1 MATGSWPS
9 PRKLGALS
17 GRTVTQEC
25 QPRGPILGQMAGWV
39 DVSLHFAAPFCG
51 VARPRRRRAAGN
63 RRAGVAQTVDVT
75 TEAVDRARSS
85 GGTSCRAHSRAYR
98 AGTLIQQGFDVDSVS
113 ELLEQDD
120 VVLWLDLE
128 QPGPDDLLVIT
139 KELGLHPLAVEDAVS
154 EQQRAKI
161 DRYDDHLFLSSYV
174 VRLDPDTA
182 ELRTMEVAAFLTARV
197 LVTVRKGDGLQVEP
211 LLQRWDEAP
220 QDVAAGGV
228 GFLVHGLLD
237 LLVDGYFDAVQM
249 LDDEIEGLEDVLFD
263 AAPRS
268 SELQRRSFQVRKS
281 LVTLRRVVL
290 PMREVVNT
298 LMRRDVKFVSPEL
311 QPYYQDVYDH
321 VLRASEWTEGL
332 RDLIGTILETN
343 LTLQSNR
350 LDISIGRLT
359 AYAAILAATT
369 AVTGFYGQNVPYPGF
384 SHWSG
389 FVSSSVLLLGSI
401 VGLYVLFKRKG
412 FL

>member
-1 MATGSWPS
+1 MTA
-9 PRKLGALS
+9 
-17 GRTVTQEC
+17 
-25 QPRGPILGQMAGWV
+25 
-39 DVSLHFAAPFCG
+39 
-51 VARPRRRRAAGN
+51 
-63 RRAGVAQTVDVT
+63 
-75 TEAVDRARSS
+75 EAVDKARSS

-98 AGTLIQQGFDVDSVS
+98 GGTLIAQGFDVDSVS
-113 ELLEQDD
+113 DLLEQDD

-128 QPGPDDLLVIT
+128 QPTADDLLVIT
-139 KELGLHPLAVEDAVS
+139 QELGLHPLAVEDAVS

-182 ELRTMEVAAFLTARV
+182 ELRMLEVAAFLTARV
-197 LVTVRKGDGLQVEP
+197 LVTVRKSDGLQVEP
-211 LLQRWDEAP
+211 LLARWDEAA
-220 QDVAAGGV
+220 QDVAATGV

-237 LLVDGYFDAVQM
+237 LLVDGYFDAVQV
-249 LDDEIEGLEDVLFD
+249 LDDEIESLEDVLFD

-298 LMRRDVKFVSPEL
+298 LMRRDLKFVSPEL

-384 SHWSG
+384 SHMSG
-389 FVSSSVLLLGSI
+389 FIASSLLLLGSI